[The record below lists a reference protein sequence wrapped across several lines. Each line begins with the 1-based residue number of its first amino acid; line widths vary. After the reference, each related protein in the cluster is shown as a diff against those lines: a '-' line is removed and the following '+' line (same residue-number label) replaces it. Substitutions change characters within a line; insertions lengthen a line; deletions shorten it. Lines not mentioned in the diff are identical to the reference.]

1 MNDKDKEAF
10 DEYISWLSD
19 YYFGNDDRKTHDI
32 KVWMAACAYKD
43 IQIDILINHDI
54 AGYKEGIAELE
65 LRIKQADKI
74 IKDRQD
80 ELNYLVN
87 KVEELEKEQVRH
99 IELLKEELSKESK

>member
-1 MNDKDKEAF
+1 MVVCLGYVSHKGINMKKKDKEAIIKKLQAENADLLGQLKSCIF
-10 DEYISWLSD
+10 VYEEKI
-19 YYFGNDDRKTHDI
+19 DR
-32 KVWMAACAYKD
+32 
-43 IQIDILINHDI
+43 LINHDI

-87 KVEELEKEQVRH
+87 KVEELG
-99 IELLKEELSKESK
+99 KESK